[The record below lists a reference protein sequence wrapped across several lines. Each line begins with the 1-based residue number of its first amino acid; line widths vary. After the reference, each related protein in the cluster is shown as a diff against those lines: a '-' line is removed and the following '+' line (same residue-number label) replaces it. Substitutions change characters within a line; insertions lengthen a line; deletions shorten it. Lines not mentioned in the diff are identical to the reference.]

1 MSTSYRAR
9 DIEVLEG
16 LDPVRRRPGMYTDTS
31 SPEHLAWEVIDN
43 SVDEALAGHARRIE
57 VRLHTDGSL
66 SVRDDGRGMPVDLHP
81 TLGRPGVEVILTTL
95 HAGSKFSERVYRYA
109 GGLHGVGVSVVNAL
123 SRRLEVSVW
132 RDGAEYRMAFAQGEV
147 AENLTRSAAARGTGT
162 GTLVRFWP
170 EPRYFAS
177 STFSYDRLARLL
189 RAKAVLLP
197 GLEVAIVAE
206 DPPRSDRWRY
216 EDGLGPYL
224 TETLGDALVRP
235 SPPLVLSVPGEK
247 MSLECALAWVDPESA
262 EAPRPTESYVNLV
275 PTPLGGTHVAG
286 LRSGAAEAVR
296 EFCEVRGLVP
306 RGLKLTI
313 EDVVGS
319 LAYVLSLRLREAE
332 FAGQTK
338 ERLTARDAQGATA
351 GAIKDALSLWL
362 HRHPQIGEEIV
373 AGLVRLAQA
382 RQQAA
387 AVVERKKFSAALA
400 LPGKLA
406 DCTSRD
412 LESSELF
419 LVEGD
424 SAGGSAR
431 QARDRATQAVL
442 ALRGK
447 ILNTWESRSEEILS
461 SNEVRDIARALG
473 VAPAQ
478 SDTAGLRYG
487 KVCILADAD
496 SDGAHIATLLL
507 ALFLRHFRSLVR
519 EGRVHV
525 AQPPL
530 YRIDLGE
537 TVAYAR
543 DDAERDRILEALAGD
558 APGRRATITR
568 FKGLGEMN
576 PEQLRLTTMD
586 PTSRRLIRL
595 VLADVETTRSTE
607 DLFHMMLSRR
617 RAGDR
622 RLWLERRG
630 AEARAEV

>member
-57 VRLHTDGSL
+57 VRLHADGSL

-147 AENLTRSAAARGTGT
+147 AENLTRSAAARGAGT

-224 TETLGDALVRP
+224 AETLGDALFRP
-235 SPPLVLSVPGEK
+235 TPPLILSVPGEK
-247 MSLECALAWVDPESA
+247 MGLECALAWVDPESA

-473 VAPAQ
+473 VAPGQA
-478 SDTAGLRYG
+478 DTAGLRYG

-543 DDAERDRILEALAGD
+543 DDAERDRILETLAGE

-586 PTSRRLIRL
+586 PASRRLVRL
-595 VLADVETTRSTE
+595 VLADVEAARSTD

-630 AEARAEV
+630 AEARPEV

>member
-224 TETLGDALVRP
+224 AETLGDALVRP

>member
-1 MSTSYRAR
+1 VSTSYRAR

-224 TETLGDALVRP
+224 AETLGDALVRP

>member
-57 VRLHTDGSL
+57 VRLHADGSL

-147 AENLTRSAAARGTGT
+147 AENLTRSAAARGAGT

-224 TETLGDALVRP
+224 AETLGDALSRP
-235 SPPLVLSVPGEK
+235 TPPLILSVPGEK
-247 MSLECALAWVDPESA
+247 MGLECALAWVDPESA

-473 VAPAQ
+473 VAPGQA
-478 SDTAGLRYG
+478 DTAGLRYG

-543 DDAERDRILEALAGD
+543 DDAERDRILETLAGE

-586 PTSRRLIRL
+586 PASRRLVRL
-595 VLADVETTRSTE
+595 VLADVEAARSTE

-630 AEARAEV
+630 AEARSEV

>member
-57 VRLHTDGSL
+57 VRLHADGSL

-147 AENLTRSAAARGTGT
+147 AENLTRSAAARGAGT

-224 TETLGDALVRP
+224 AETLGDALSRP
-235 SPPLVLSVPGEK
+235 TPPLILSVPGEK
-247 MSLECALAWVDPESA
+247 MGLECALAWVDPESV

-473 VAPAQ
+473 VAPGQA
-478 SDTAGLRYG
+478 DTAGLRYG

-543 DDAERDRILEALAGD
+543 DDAERDRILETLAGE

-586 PTSRRLIRL
+586 PASRRLVRL
-595 VLADVETTRSTE
+595 VLADVEAARSTE

-630 AEARAEV
+630 AEARSEV

>member
-57 VRLHTDGSL
+57 VRLHADGSL

-147 AENLTRSAAARGTGT
+147 AENLTRSAAARGAGT

-224 TETLGDALVRP
+224 AETLGDALSRP
-235 SPPLVLSVPGEK
+235 TPPLILSVPGEK
-247 MSLECALAWVDPESA
+247 MGLECALAWVDPESV

-473 VAPAQ
+473 VAPGPA
-478 SDTAGLRYG
+478 DTAGLRYG

-543 DDAERDRILEALAGD
+543 DDAERDRILEALAGE

-586 PTSRRLIRL
+586 PASRRLVRL
-595 VLADVETTRSTE
+595 VLADVEAARSTE

>member
-1 MSTSYRAR
+1 MSTSYQAG

-57 VRLHTDGSL
+57 VVLHADGSL

-81 TLGRPGVEVILTTL
+81 TLKRPGVEVILTTL
-95 HAGSKFSERVYRYA
+95 HAGSKFSDRVYRYA

-132 RDGAEYRMAFAQGEV
+132 RDGGEYRMAFAQGEPV
-147 AENLTRSAAARGTGT
+147 EPLRRTPAPRGTSP

-170 EPRYFAS
+170 EPRYFATVS
-177 STFSYDRLARLL
+177 FSYERLARLL
-189 RAKAVLLP
+189 RAKAVLLS
-197 GLEVAIVAE
+197 GLEVRIASE

-224 TETLGDALVRP
+224 AEALGEAVSRP
-235 SPPLVLSVPGEK
+235 APPLVLSVPGERL
-247 MSLECALAWVDPESA
+247 SLECALAWIDPESP

-275 PTPLGGTHVAG
+275 PTPLGGTHVSG
-286 LRSGAAEAVR
+286 LRTGVSDAVR

-306 RGLKLTI
+306 RGLKLGT
-313 EDVVGS
+313 EDIVGS
-319 LAYVLSLRLREAE
+319 LAYVLSLRLRDAE

-351 GAIKDALSLWL
+351 GALKDGLSLWL
-362 HRHPQIGEEIV
+362 HRHPQLGEEIV

-387 AVVERKKFSAALA
+387 SQVARKKFSAALA

-406 DCTSRD
+406 DCTGHD
-412 LESSELF
+412 IESSELF

-431 QARDRATQAVL
+431 QARDRTTQAVL

-447 ILNTWESRSEEILS
+447 ILNTWEARTDEILA
-461 SNEVRDIARALG
+461 SNEVRDIAHALG
-473 VAPAQ
+473 VAPGQ
-478 SDTAGLRYG
+478 TDTRGLRYG

-507 ALFLRHFRSLVR
+507 ALFLRHFRPLVA
-519 EGRVHV
+519 EGRVYV

-530 YRIDLGE
+530 YRIDVGE
-537 TVAYAR
+537 EVAYAR
-543 DDAERDRILEALAGD
+543 DDAERDRILAELAS
-558 APGRRATITR
+558 GRKATITR

-586 PTSRRLIRL
+586 PATRRLVRL
-595 VLADVETTRSTE
+595 VLPDAEEALRTE
-607 DLFHMMLSRR
+607 DLFQMLLARR

-630 AEARAEV
+630 AEARLEV

>member
-224 TETLGDALVRP
+224 AETLGDALVRP

-478 SDTAGLRYG
+478 ADTAGLRYG

>member
-57 VRLHTDGSL
+57 VRLHADGSL

-147 AENLTRSAAARGTGT
+147 AENLTRSAAARGAGT

-224 TETLGDALVRP
+224 AESLGDALFRP
-235 SPPLVLSVPGEK
+235 NPPLVLSVPGEK
-247 MSLECALAWVDPESA
+247 MGLECALAWVDPESA

-473 VAPAQ
+473 VAPGQA
-478 SDTAGLRYG
+478 DTAGLRYG

-543 DDAERDRILEALAGD
+543 DDAERDRILETLAGE

-586 PTSRRLIRL
+586 PASRRLVRL
-595 VLADVETTRSTE
+595 VLADVEAARSTE

-630 AEARAEV
+630 AEARSEV

>member
-224 TETLGDALVRP
+224 AETLGDALVRP

-543 DDAERDRILEALAGD
+543 DDAERDRILETLAGE

>member
-57 VRLHTDGSL
+57 VRLHADGSL

-147 AENLTRSAAARGTGT
+147 AENLTRSAAARGAGT

-224 TETLGDALVRP
+224 AETLGDALSRP
-235 SPPLVLSVPGEK
+235 TPPLILSVPGEK
-247 MSLECALAWVDPESA
+247 MGLECALAWVDPESA

-543 DDAERDRILEALAGD
+543 DDAERDRILETLAGE

>member
-1 MSTSYRAR
+1 MSTSYHAG

-16 LDPVRRRPGMYTDTS
+16 LDPVRRRPGMYTDTA

-43 SVDEALAGHARRIE
+43 SVDEALAGHARSIE
-57 VRLHTDGSL
+57 VTLHADGSL
-66 SVRDDGRGMPVDLHP
+66 AVRDDGRGMPVDLHP
-81 TLGRPGVEVILTTL
+81 VLGRPGVEIILTTL
-95 HAGSKFSERVYRYA
+95 HAGSKFSDRIYRYA

-123 SRRLEVSVW
+123 SRRLEVVVW
-132 RDGAEYRMAFAQGEV
+132 RDGGEYRAAFAQGETV
-147 AENLTRSAAARGTGT
+147 EPLRRVGDARGSVH

-170 EPRYFAS
+170 EPRYFA
-177 STFSYDRLARLL
+177 TAGFSYDRLARLL

-197 GLEVAIVAE
+197 GLEVRLTAE

-216 EDGLGPYL
+216 EEGLGPYL
-224 TETLGDALVRP
+224 AEALGETVFRP
-235 SPPLVLSVPGEK
+235 SPPLVFTVPGER
-247 MSLECALAWVDPESA
+247 MSLECALAWVDPDEA
-262 EAPRPTESYVNLV
+262 EGARPAESYVNLV

-286 LRSGAAEAVR
+286 LRTGVGEAVR
-296 EFCEVRGLVP
+296 EFCTVRGLVP
-306 RGLKLTI
+306 RGLKLGI
-313 EDVVGS
+313 EDIVGS
-319 LAYVLSLRLREAE
+319 LAYVLSIRLREAE

-338 ERLTARDAQGATA
+338 ERLTAREAQGATA
-351 GAIKDALSLWL
+351 GALKDAVSLWL
-362 HRHPQIGEEIV
+362 HRHPQAGEEIV

-387 AVVERKKFSAALA
+387 QTVTRKKFSAALA

-431 QARDRATQAVL
+431 QARDRTVQAVL

-447 ILNTWESRSEEILS
+447 ILNTWESRSEEILA
-461 SNEVRDIARALG
+461 SNEVRDITHALG
-473 VAPAQ
+473 IAPG
-478 SDTAGLRYG
+478 STDTRGLRYG

-507 ALFLRHFRSLVR
+507 ALFLRHFRILVA

-530 YRIDLGE
+530 YRIDFGE

-543 DDAERDRILEALAGD
+543 DDAERDRLLETLSGKAS
-558 APGRRATITR
+558 GRRPTITR

-586 PTSRRLIRL
+586 PASRRLVRL
-595 VLADVETTRSTE
+595 VLADAEAARSAE
-607 DLFHMMLSRR
+607 DVFHMMLTRR

-622 RLWLERRG
+622 KLWLERRG
-630 AEARAEV
+630 AEARLEV

>member
-147 AENLTRSAAARGTGT
+147 AENLTRSAAARGSGT

-224 TETLGDALVRP
+224 AETLGDALFRP
-235 SPPLVLSVPGEK
+235 NPPLVLSVPGEK
-247 MSLECALAWVDPESA
+247 MGLECALAWVDPESA

-313 EDVVGS
+313 DDVVGS

-447 ILNTWESRSEEILS
+447 ILNTWESRSDEILS

-473 VAPAQ
+473 VVPAQ
-478 SDTAGLRYG
+478 ADTAGLRYG

-543 DDAERDRILEALAGD
+543 DDAERDRILETLAGE

-586 PTSRRLIRL
+586 PASRRLVRL
-595 VLADVETTRSTE
+595 VLADVEAARSTE

-630 AEARAEV
+630 AEARSEV

>member
-224 TETLGDALVRP
+224 AETLGDALVRP
-235 SPPLVLSVPGEK
+235 NPPLVLSVPGEK
-247 MSLECALAWVDPESA
+247 MGLECALAWVDPESA
-262 EAPRPTESYVNLV
+262 
-275 PTPLGGTHVAG
+275 
-286 LRSGAAEAVR
+286 
-296 EFCEVRGLVP
+296 
-306 RGLKLTI
+306 
-313 EDVVGS
+313 
-319 LAYVLSLRLREAE
+319 
-332 FAGQTK
+332 
-338 ERLTARDAQGATA
+338 
-351 GAIKDALSLWL
+351 
-362 HRHPQIGEEIV
+362 
-373 AGLVRLAQA
+373 
-382 RQQAA
+382 
-387 AVVERKKFSAALA
+387 
-400 LPGKLA
+400 
-406 DCTSRD
+406 
-412 LESSELF
+412 
-419 LVEGD
+419 
-424 SAGGSAR
+424 
-431 QARDRATQAVL
+431 
-442 ALRGK
+442 
-447 ILNTWESRSEEILS
+447 
-461 SNEVRDIARALG
+461 
-473 VAPAQ
+473 
-478 SDTAGLRYG
+478 
-487 KVCILADAD
+487 
-496 SDGAHIATLLL
+496 
-507 ALFLRHFRSLVR
+507 
-519 EGRVHV
+519 
-525 AQPPL
+525 
-530 YRIDLGE
+530 
-537 TVAYAR
+537 
-543 DDAERDRILEALAGD
+543 
-558 APGRRATITR
+558 
-568 FKGLGEMN
+568 
-576 PEQLRLTTMD
+576 
-586 PTSRRLIRL
+586 
-595 VLADVETTRSTE
+595 
-607 DLFHMMLSRR
+607 
-617 RAGDR
+617 
-622 RLWLERRG
+622 
-630 AEARAEV
+630 

>member
-1 MSTSYRAR
+1 MAGRAAGR
-9 DIEVLEG
+9 FA
-16 LDPVRRRPGMYTDTS
+16 LD
-31 SPEHLAWEVIDN
+31 
-43 SVDEALAGHARRIE
+43 DE
-57 VRLHTDGSL
+57 
-66 SVRDDGRGMPVDLHP
+66 
-81 TLGRPGVEVILTTL
+81 
-95 HAGSKFSERVYRYA
+95 
-109 GGLHGVGVSVVNAL
+109 
-123 SRRLEVSVW
+123 
-132 RDGAEYRMAFAQGEV
+132 
-147 AENLTRSAAARGTGT
+147 
-162 GTLVRFWP
+162 
-170 EPRYFAS
+170 
-177 STFSYDRLARLL
+177 
-189 RAKAVLLP
+189 
-197 GLEVAIVAE
+197 
-206 DPPRSDRWRY
+206 
-216 EDGLGPYL
+216 
-224 TETLGDALVRP
+224 
-235 SPPLVLSVPGEK
+235 
-247 MSLECALAWVDPESA
+247 
-262 EAPRPTESYVNLV
+262 
-275 PTPLGGTHVAG
+275 
-286 LRSGAAEAVR
+286 
-296 EFCEVRGLVP
+296 
-306 RGLKLTI
+306 
-313 EDVVGS
+313 
-319 LAYVLSLRLREAE
+319 E

-338 ERLTARDAQGATA
+338 VRLTARDAQGATA

-373 AGLVRLAQA
+373 TGLVRLAQA

-473 VAPAQ
+473 VAPGQA
-478 SDTAGLRYG
+478 DTAGLRYG

-543 DDAERDRILEALAGD
+543 DDAERDRILETLAGE

-586 PTSRRLIRL
+586 PASRRLVRL
-595 VLADVETTRSTE
+595 VLADVEAARSTE

-630 AEARAEV
+630 AEARSEV

>member
-1 MSTSYRAR
+1 MSTSYHAG

-16 LDPVRRRPGMYTDTS
+16 LDPVRRRPGMYTDTA

-43 SVDEALAGHARRIE
+43 SVDEALAGHARTIE
-57 VRLHTDGSL
+57 VLLHADGSL

-81 TLGRPGVEVILTTL
+81 ALKRPGVEVILTTL
-95 HAGSKFSERVYRYA
+95 HAGSKFSDRIYRYA

-123 SRRLEVSVW
+123 SRRLEVTVW
-132 RDGAEYRMAFAQGEV
+132 RDGGEYRMAFAQGETV
-147 AENLTRSAAARGTGT
+147 ELLQRAPAARGAGR

-177 STFSYDRLARLL
+177 CAFSYERLARLL
-189 RAKAVLLP
+189 RAKAVLLS
-197 GLEVAIVAE
+197 GLEVRIAAE
-206 DPPRSDRWRY
+206 DPPRNDRWRY
-216 EDGLGPYL
+216 EEGLGPYL
-224 TETLGDALVRP
+224 AEALGEAAFRP
-235 SPPLVLSVPGEK
+235 TPPLVLGVPGER
-247 MSLECALAWVDPESA
+247 MSLECALAWIDPESA
-262 EAPRPTESYVNLV
+262 EAARPTESYVNLV
-275 PTPLGGTHVAG
+275 PTPLGGTHVSG
-286 LRSGAAEAVR
+286 FRSGVGEAVR

-306 RGLKLTI
+306 RGLKLGT
-313 EDVVGS
+313 EDIVGS

-332 FAGQTK
+332 FAGQMK
-338 ERLTARDAQGATA
+338 ERLTAREAQGATA
-351 GAIKDALSLWL
+351 GALKDAVSLWL
-362 HRHPQIGEEIV
+362 HRHPQVGEEIV

-387 AVVERKKFSAALA
+387 TTVARKKFSAALA

-431 QARDRATQAVL
+431 QARDRTTQAIL

-447 ILNTWESRSEEILS
+447 ILNTWESRTEEILA
-461 SNEVRDIARALG
+461 SNEVRDIAHALG
-473 VAPAQ
+473 VAPGQ
-478 SDTAGLRYG
+478 PDTRGLRYG

-507 ALFLRHFRSLVR
+507 ALFLRHFRALVA
-519 EGRVHV
+519 EGRVYV

-543 DDAERDRILEALAGD
+543 DDAERERVLTALAAG

-576 PEQLRLTTMD
+576 PEQLKLTTID
-586 PTSRRLIRL
+586 PATRRLVRL
-595 VLADVETTRSTE
+595 VLPDPEAVRLTE
-607 DLFHMMLSRR
+607 DVFHMMLTRR
-617 RAGDR
+617 RSGDR
-622 RLWLERRG
+622 KLWLERRG
-630 AEARAEV
+630 AEARVEV